1 MKKKNSF
8 TLIEIIISIVIIG
21 IGLSTI
27 IVVFMGGRFM
37 LKQAENKSRATSVA
51 AQKLEEYL
59 TKSFTGLGGLT
70 TPVLTYSDVDT
81 GIGGGEVPV
90 DWRVDITTRWE
101 INNALAI
108 RIPYKF
114 IEVTASYNE
123 ESPSGVIQ
131 RKNVR
136 LANIIPYPY
145 MHTQTL
151 KIEPSPASAP
161 RVQSGVYRDIN
172 GLSMNFNY
180 PVNKDVMV
188 IYNISI
194 HIDDDTG
201 IEPVDTIYTG
211 CFLDGKATS
220 EGTETRT
227 PISMQPFISNILA
240 LSGANADTNHTIQI
254 KWRKDTTH
262 GNIRLK
268 EANLI
273 IVSTERQ

>member
-1 MKKKNSF
+1 MKKKSSF
-8 TLIEIIISIVIIG
+8 TLLEIIISIVIIG

-59 TKSFTGLGGLT
+59 TKSFAGLGGLAQT
-70 TPVLTYSDVDT
+70 TRTYSNVDAGSGT
-81 GIGGGEVPV
+81 GEVPV
-90 DWRVDITTRWE
+90 DWRVDITTKWE
-101 INNALAI
+101 TNASLGI
-108 RIPYKF
+108 RIPYKL

-123 ESPSGVIQ
+123 EDPSGAIQ
-131 RKNVR
+131 RKNVK
-136 LANIIPYPY
+136 LTNIVPYPY

-151 KIEPSPASAP
+151 KIEPSPSSAP
-161 RVQSGVYRDIN
+161 MVASGSYRPIT
-172 GLSMNFNY
+172 GLSINFDY

-201 IEPVDTIYTG
+201 IKPTDTIYTG

-227 PISMQPFISNILA
+227 PISMQPFISNVLA
-240 LSGANADTNHTIQI
+240 LNGVSANSKHTIQI
-254 KWRKDTTH
+254 KWRKDTPR
-262 GNIRLK
+262 GSIRLK